1 MLAYARNTPAFA
13 RTDIYMLFAFQIGV
27 FMRLTVL
34 GISRAFKPEIE
45 ERIFPCDLQNYL
57 LFVFHPSLAKRQRH
71 TRVKII
77 ASGEFLRRYSDY
89 FFE

>member
-1 MLAYARNTPAFA
+1 
-13 RTDIYMLFAFQIGV
+13 MLFAFQIGV

-45 ERIFPCDLQNYL
+45 EQIFPCDRQNYL
-57 LFVFHPSLAKRQRH
+57 LFVFHPSLKNQRRH
-71 TRVKII
+71 TREKFI